1 MFMLRLAPG
10 GSTALARRDDLDSI
24 IVMQARIAS
33 MVGRNKSAIDSGGNA
48 PFLITQPGA
57 QLFQRGGLRFP
68 FFAVNRDPQR

>member
-48 PFLITQPGA
+48 PFLVTQPGA
-57 QLFQRGGLRFP
+57 
-68 FFAVNRDPQR
+68 